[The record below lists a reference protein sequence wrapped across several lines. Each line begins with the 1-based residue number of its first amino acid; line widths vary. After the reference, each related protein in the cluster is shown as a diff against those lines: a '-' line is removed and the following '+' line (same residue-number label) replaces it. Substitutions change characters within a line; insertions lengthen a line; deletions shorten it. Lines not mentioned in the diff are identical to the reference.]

1 MHMKKAIV
9 ILIFL
14 IYNVLSIYSQTVL
27 VLDFDTEI
35 EDFQNNAKIM
45 ADMLRS
51 DLVNTQKLDVIDRKS
66 MDLQIEIMQNQM
78 SDYMSNQNVQEL
90 GKMMNAD
97 YLVIGQVMSLS
108 NVPQSQN
115 SKKNFFSKVSDRL
128 FHGKDKIE
136 VVVQILDIETSKVIS
151 SSSIELEEWTDFSS
165 HTQKITNELVQSF
178 AKKNSLTSQIQTNIA
193 RTNAEI
199 FTGTWSSEVLH
210 DGIIDTYAITFSE
223 NNHVKIETSSIDK
236 KGKTTSASGM
246 GRYVFNDSEKVL
258 TITVNSLSG
267 NVKHLQRIHWKSHV
281 NLSEDESSFYY
292 IIPVSSKNDSSK
304 VRAEFYK
311 E

>member
-1 MHMKKAIV
+1 MKKNIF
-9 ILIFL
+9 ILIL
-14 IYNVLSIYSQTVL
+14 SIVYNVFTMYSQTIL

-108 NVPQSQN
+108 NAPQSQN
-115 SKKNFFSKVSDRL
+115 SEKNFFSKIADRI

-165 HTQKITNELVQSF
+165 HTQKIMNELVQSF
-178 AKKNSLTSQIQTNIA
+178 AKKNQ
-193 RTNAEI
+193 
-199 FTGTWSSEVLH
+199 
-210 DGIIDTYAITFSE
+210 
-223 NNHVKIETSSIDK
+223 
-236 KGKTTSASGM
+236 
-246 GRYVFNDSEKVL
+246 
-258 TITVNSLSG
+258 
-267 NVKHLQRIHWKSHV
+267 
-281 NLSEDESSFYY
+281 
-292 IIPVSSKNDSSK
+292 
-304 VRAEFYK
+304 
-311 E
+311 

>member
-1 MHMKKAIV
+1 MKRILFTIALMIYGIV
-9 ILIFL
+9 NL
-14 IYNVLSIYSQTVL
+14 YSQTIL

-115 SKKNFFSKVSDRL
+115 SEKNFFSKIADRI

-178 AKKNSLTSQIQTNIA
+178 AKKNSVTSQIQTNIA
-193 RTNAEI
+193 RANAEI
-199 FTGTWSSEVLH
+199 FTDTWSSEVLH
-210 DGIIDTYAITFSE
+210 DGIIDTYTLNFLEKNRVTI
-223 NNHVKIETSSIDK
+223 KISSIDK
-236 KGKTTSASGM
+236 KGKKTSSSGT

-292 IIPVSSKNDSSK
+292 IIPVNSKNDASN